1 MRSELLVLVRSFS
14 RRARALI
21 GLITRS
27 GAVEVNAWRVAS
39 ASNNV
44 NASATRDRLRVMIP
58 MLLRLEISRLVK
70 LKPSTNSTCS
80 SITMNLS

>member
-1 MRSELLVLVRSFS
+1 MRSELLVFVISFS

-39 ASNNV
+39 ASNN
-44 NASATRDRLRVMIP
+44 ASASVTRFRLRVMIP
-58 MLLRLEISRLVK
+58 MLRRLEISRLVK
-70 LKPSTNSTCS
+70 LKPSTNNNRS